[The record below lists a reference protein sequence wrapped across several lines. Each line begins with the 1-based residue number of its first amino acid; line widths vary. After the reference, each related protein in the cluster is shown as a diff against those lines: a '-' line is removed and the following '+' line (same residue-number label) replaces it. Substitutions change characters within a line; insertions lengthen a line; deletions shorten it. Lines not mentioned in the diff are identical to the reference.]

1 MRTLFFICLIELEV
15 ETAALDG
22 VGTDF
27 AVGYGHVVGV
37 DCIALEG
44 LFALQCAVEHHVGI
58 RRGQA
63 AVDVYLDVEESGHLA
78 YESFQ
83 TCLDLGLY
91 LLLLFFGE
99 FWIQCPENDVLNHN

>member
-1 MRTLFFICLIELEV
+1 MALVIVGTDRSDARRAPEKDRSLYRWGHTKEAQTQVMYENRVRSDANPVSICLIELEV

-44 LFALQCAVEHHVGI
+44 LFALQCAVEHYVC
-58 RRGQA
+58 
-63 AVDVYLDVEESGHLA
+63 V
-78 YESFQ
+78 
-83 TCLDLGLY
+83 
-91 LLLLFFGE
+91 
-99 FWIQCPENDVLNHN
+99 